1 MRVAFYKYFFW
12 FVKIY
17 TNGSFLDS
25 WVNIYFMKN
34 IYLQKIQKT
43 KEAIESLKKQKRE
56 TILKLDNEILSKE
69 KDIVQFKEI
78 ISKK

>member
-1 MRVAFYKYFFW
+1 
-12 FVKIY
+12 
-17 TNGSFLDS
+17 
-25 WVNIYFMKN
+25 MKN